1 MGSPAAAVFAA
12 ARAAGR
18 LLGRRRG
25 GGQEGKGG
33 AVVGFAA
40 HVTPGAE
47 RPSGWSNTDS
57 LSPPA
62 SSLGVLTTDTET
74 PVVTETT
81 VVPELQKK
89 PVRDLELARVCHHS
103 HEALKLLRSNV
114 GEAAADTLDGVPVM
128 WAWMRGFKL

>member
-1 MGSPAAAVFAA
+1 MAQGNCSAS
-12 ARAAGR
+12 
-18 LLGRRRG
+18 
-25 GGQEGKGG
+25 
-33 AVVGFAA
+33 
-40 HVTPGAE
+40 H
-47 RPSGWSNTDS
+47 TDS

-103 HEALKLLRSNV
+103 HEALKLLRM
-114 GEAAADTLDGVPVM
+114 PVM